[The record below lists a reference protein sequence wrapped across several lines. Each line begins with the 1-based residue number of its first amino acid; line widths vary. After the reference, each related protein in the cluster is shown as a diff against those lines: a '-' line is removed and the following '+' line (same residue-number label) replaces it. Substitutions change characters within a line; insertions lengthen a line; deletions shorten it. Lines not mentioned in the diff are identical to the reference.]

1 MDDFIELLP
10 KERWTGYSL
19 PMHYTADSYTDVR
32 VERDEADFT
41 VTFRKR
47 PLDAPVEHRPD
58 EEYDCPDKLYAPYW
72 EDAEA
77 WGVVRDGELLAAIEF
92 CPETWSNRLRVTELW
107 VTEDLRGQ
115 GVGRA
120 LMDLAKER
128 GQTGPPEGGHPGN
141 PILQQQRL
149 GILSASG
156 IYPDRIR
163 CLLLY
168 ERRSGAAGGPDGAGL
183 VSGERTPINK
193 KGRASAGLFSF
204 DYASVSCCQ
213 VCAAALE
220 TALIAGSG

>member
-128 GQTGPPEGGHPGN
+128 ARRDRRRAV
-141 PILQQQRL
+141 ILETQSCNSNAL
-149 GILSASG
+149 GFYLHQGFTLIGFDACCYTNDDLA
-156 IYPDRIR
+156 
-163 CLLLY
+163 
-168 ERRSGAAGGPDGAGL
+168 AAGGPDGAGWFP
-183 VSGERTPINK
+183 EKEPR
-193 KGRASAGLFSF
+193 
-204 DYASVSCCQ
+204 
-213 VCAAALE
+213 
-220 TALIAGSG
+220 